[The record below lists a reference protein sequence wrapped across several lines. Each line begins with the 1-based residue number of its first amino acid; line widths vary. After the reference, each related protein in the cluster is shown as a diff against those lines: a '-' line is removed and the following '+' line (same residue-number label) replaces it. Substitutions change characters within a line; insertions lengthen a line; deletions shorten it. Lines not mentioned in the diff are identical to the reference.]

1 MDGAPGSSTG
11 LRPWLERIRAS
22 GTLKEAIGTPHS

>member
-11 LRPWLERIRAS
+11 LRPWLERKLAPPGQKTNEGKS
-22 GTLKEAIGTPHS
+22 